1 LDNSSVIPFLRC
13 NVAMTCVSLPNCD
26 VNGSRGRFRGFRIN
40 CWYLESDSCP
50 RGLDLIHFPIVL
62 P

>member
-1 LDNSSVIPFLRC
+1 
-13 NVAMTCVSLPNCD
+13 MTCVSLPNCD

-40 CWYLESDSCP
+40 CWYLESDYSCP